1 VVYRE
6 KLTEEPD
13 MAEVDGGE
21 LIGRIL
27 KEQDV
32 KYVFAV
38 NGGDTFPILETLRD
52 NGIQLIHMRH
62 EQTTAYAYARV
73 SGKPEVCCVTAAV
86 V

>member
-1 VVYRE
+1 
-6 KLTEEPD
+6 

-38 NGGDTFPILETLRD
+38 NGGHTFPILETLRD

-62 EQTTAYAYARV
+62 EQTTAYAVDAYARV